1 MMMSPDT
8 WVTRSELAA
17 LANAQR
23 RTLSLPP
30 LTGTSHGSLWAR
42 LPRRKRKARVYE
54 YHLETALPLLLRP
67 GSRHEQHP
75 IHRHAT
81 QQELKSGELIAYS
94 EGCRL
99 LGLSPRRLRSH
110 VSKLCIRALRHPV
123 TNRIWVSVSELINAA
138 YYRSASFILKHCDPV
153 HAERILH
160 ARPYLRRFAG
170 GIIRRVYFAP
180 ELVHL

>member
-1 MMMSPDT
+1 MTNPDT
-8 WVTRSELAA
+8 WVTRSELTA

-23 RTLSLPP
+23 RNLALPP
-30 LTGTSHGSLWAR
+30 LTGTGHGSLWAR
-42 LPRRKRKARVYE
+42 LPRRKRTAHCYE
-54 YHLETALPLLLRP
+54 YHVEKALPILLRP
-67 GSRHEQHP
+67 RNRHDRHP
-75 IHRHAT
+75 IHRPAT
-81 QQELKSGELIAYS
+81 QQELESGELIAFC

-99 LGLSPRRLRSH
+99 LGLNPARLKSH

-138 YYRSASFILKHCDPV
+138 YYRSASFILKHCTPE
-153 HAERILH
+153 HAASLIT

-170 GIIRRVYFAP
+170 GIVRRVYFVP